1 MIKHVVMWKIRD
13 ELDGKP
19 KSELCRDIKQQL
31 EALPGKI
38 PVIRS
43 LEVGINAIR
52 QTHPT
57 THSDKQLTRRKIS
70 RHMPCTRPCQG
81 CGGHRQG
88 KADPQRGR
96 LSGIGRAVDN
106 ENT

>member
-43 LEVGINAIR
+43 LEVGINAIPSDASDDLILISEFDSAEDLAAYEI
-52 QTHPT
+52 HPE
-57 THSDKQLTRRKIS
+57 HVRVAGFIGKARLTRN
-70 RHMPCTRPCQG
+70 
-81 CGGHRQG
+81 
-88 KADPQRGR
+88 
-96 LSGIGRAVDN
+96 AVDYQV
-106 ENT
+106 

>member
-1 MIKHVVMWKIRD
+1 MIKHIVMWKIRD

-43 LEVGINAIR
+43 LEVGINAI
-52 QTHPT
+52 P
-57 THSDKQLTRRKIS
+57 SDASDDLILISEFDWRKIS
-70 RHMPCTRPCQG
+70 RHMPCTRTMS
-81 CGGHRQG
+81 
-88 KADPQRGR
+88 R
-96 LSGIGRAVDN
+96 LRRSSPGQS
-106 ENT
+106 